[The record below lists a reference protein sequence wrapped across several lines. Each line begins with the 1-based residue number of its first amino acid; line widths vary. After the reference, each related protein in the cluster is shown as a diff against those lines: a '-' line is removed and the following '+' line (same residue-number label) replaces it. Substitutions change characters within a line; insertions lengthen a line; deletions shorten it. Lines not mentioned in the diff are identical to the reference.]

1 MKERSGY
8 PPVPLPHT
16 CMASP
21 LPTSIAHQPQ
31 LTVGFTLSVV
41 RPMGLDECVSWFTHV
56 YLCGHEKGSILFPAI
71 ETKN

>member
-41 RPMGLDECVSWFTHV
+41 RPMGLDEYIRTNIHHFSVMQ
-56 YLCGHEKGSILFPAI
+56 SILTALGIPRRFL
-71 ETKN
+71 